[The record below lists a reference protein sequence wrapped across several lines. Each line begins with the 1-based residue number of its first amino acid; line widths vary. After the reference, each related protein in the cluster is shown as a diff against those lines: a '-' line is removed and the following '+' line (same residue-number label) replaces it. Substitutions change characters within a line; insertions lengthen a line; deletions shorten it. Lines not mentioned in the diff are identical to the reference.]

1 MTTGLHTLKRKSKRP
16 YRRVGRG
23 QGSSRGKQSGRGGKG
38 QTARAGHKI
47 RPELRD
53 IIKKLPKRRG
63 YGKNRGRTVN
73 ASREDAVP
81 VSLKRLAF
89 VFENGAEITPKI
101 LKERG
106 VIRARGPLFP
116 PIKIMGGV
124 EITKKFSIKGCVVS
138 ESARAAIEKA
148 GGNIEKLAALSYFK
162 APKGPDKSQAS
173 KANKENETKKAPRAP
188 KKLKPAKSKVE

>member
-1 MTTGLHTLKRKSKRP
+1 MTTGLHTLKRMTKRA

-73 ASREDAVP
+73 PSRKNNVP
-81 VSLKRLAF
+81 VSLSLIANRF
-89 VFENGAEITPKI
+89 PDGSEITPKI
-101 LKERG
+101 LKEKG
-106 VIRARGPLFP
+106 VINERGPLFP
-116 PIKIMGGV
+116 PIKIMGGAD
-124 EITKKFSIKGCVVS
+124 IGKKLFFKGCVVS
-138 ESARAAIEKA
+138 LPARTAIEKA
-148 GGNIEKLAALSYFK
+148 GGTIAA
-162 APKGPDKSQAS
+162 
-173 KANKENETKKAPRAP
+173 
-188 KKLKPAKSKVE
+188 

>member
-1 MTTGLHTLKRKSKRP
+1 MCQRKIDMVTGLHTLKRTTQRS

-73 ASREDAVP
+73 SSRKNAIPVALERLDAVFD
-81 VSLKRLAF
+81 S
-89 VFENGAEITPKI
+89 GAEITPKI
-101 LKERG
+101 LKELG
-106 VIRARGPLFP
+106 LIRARGPLFP
-116 PIKIMGGV
+116 PVKIMGGPDTQKEFYV
-124 EITKKFSIKGCVVS
+124 KGCRVS
-138 ESARAAIEKA
+138 ASARSAIEKA
-148 GGNIEKLAALSYFK
+148 GGTI
-162 APKGPDKSQAS
+162 
-173 KANKENETKKAPRAP
+173 
-188 KKLKPAKSKVE
+188 V

>member
-1 MTTGLHTLKRKSKRP
+1 MTTGLHTLKRMTKRA

-47 RPELRD
+47 RPEMRD

-73 ASREDAVP
+73 PSRKDAIP
-81 VSLKRLAF
+81 VSLSVVAKIFAD
-89 VFENGAEITPKI
+89 GAEITPKA
-101 LKERG
+101 LKEKM

-116 PIKIMGGV
+116 LVKIMGG
-124 EITKKFSIKGCVVS
+124 ETDKKLNFKGCAVS
-138 ESARAAIEKA
+138 ASARAAIEKA
-148 GGNIEKLAALSYFK
+148 GGTVSEK
-162 APKGPDKSQAS
+162 
-173 KANKENETKKAPRAP
+173 
-188 KKLKPAKSKVE
+188 